1 MTDKVSQRLIVVT
14 KVAEIA
20 TIEWV
25 RGLVMAINQLTNDVK
40 KEVFMVADV
49 LLTHFNQLFCL
60 NDPGH
65 PLTGQ
70 EMKKPLSLKMAI

>member
-25 RGLVMAINQLTNDVK
+25 RGLVMVINQLTNDVK
-40 KEVFMVADV
+40 KGGFYG
-49 LLTHFNQLFCL
+49 C
-60 NDPGH
+60 
-65 PLTGQ
+65 
-70 EMKKPLSLKMAI
+70 

>member
-25 RGLVMAINQLTNDVK
+25 RGASN
-40 KEVFMVADV
+40 
-49 LLTHFNQLFCL
+49 
-60 NDPGH
+60 GY
-65 PLTGQ
+65 
-70 EMKKPLSLKMAI
+70 